1 MEALTS
7 FTAEQKLLAVSL
19 VGLLLFTGFG
29 NVLLNRE
36 SQSSEGALTHLM
48 RILGAF
54 IPRQLLF
61 WRRKRGIYFGSQF
74 LLNDDRMRH
83 VHIVGASGSGKS
95 EALKALLF
103 ADIQAGRGAF
113 VIDAKGDRSLYD
125 EVRGFCVKNGR
136 EKDLFLLSATHP
148 AESASWNPC
157 SLGDRA
163 ELQSKFYNSNLFT
176 EAYYAKACEAALLQ
190 AFSHLV
196 EKHKTDS
203 FGLRNLVEE
212 LNFLSRQSSTSKG
225 DPIQGLF
232 YDFANLADGEWGPI
246 LGSAQDGVVR
256 PEINMMDLVQKNKI
270 LFVDL
275 PTEGR
280 SVQSTR
286 MGRLLTQE
294 LILVSGLKKTR
305 PSLNRGLPFAVYI
318 DEFDAFATESFVSF
332 LNKGRSSRFMIHIA
346 HQTLSDLKRIS
357 PTFAGQILGLCN
369 VHLVFRQD
377 DPDDADYWS
386 RFFGTRKVTKR
397 TYQTQDGQ
405 TTGASSN
412 REVQEFNVGP
422 DRIRTF
428 QVGVCALSIKNAS
441 VLRIL
446 KAPLPKSYSRFA
458 KPIAGEP
465 PISDRSGMPKI
476 PSSRL
481 NELAAAE
488 VDGNQTS
495 ASKTK
500 ASVKPKRAPRAT
512 PTPKGEPGK
521 ISTPDSEKNT
531 LFDLLATSDAK
542 EAPLHWSQTHQL
554 RKENKNV

>member
-1 MEALTS
+1 MAWLNT
-7 FTAEQKLLAVSL
+7 FTPEQKVLALSL
-19 VGLLLFTGFG
+19 AGLLVFAGAG
-29 NVLLNRE
+29 NTLINRDSRSAGSIPEGILAPLLR
-36 SQSSEGALTHLM
+36 ALGYL
-48 RILGAF
+48 
-54 IPRQLLF
+54 IPRRLLF
-61 WRRKRGIYFGSQF
+61 WRHGKGIYFGTQY
-74 LLNDDRMRH
+74 LRNDDRMRH

-103 ADIQAGRGAF
+103 ADIRDGRGAF
-113 VIDAKGDRSLYD
+113 IIDAKGDRSLYD
-125 EVRGFCVKNGR
+125 EVRGFCAKIGR
-136 EKDLFLLSATHP
+136 EKDLFLLSATHS
-148 AESASWNPC
+148 AESAAWNPC
-157 SLGDRA
+157 GLGDRA

-196 EKHKTDS
+196 EKFQKNS
-203 FGLRNLVEE
+203 FGLRDLVEE
-212 LNFLSRQSSTSKG
+212 LKFLSRQSSTAKG

-232 YDFANLADGEWGPI
+232 FDFANLADGEWGPI
-246 LGSAQDGVVR
+246 LGSIQDGVPR
-256 PEINMMDLVQKNKI
+256 AEIRMMDLVRNNKI

-305 PSLNRGLPFAVYI
+305 PSLNKGLPFAVYI

-386 RFFGTRKVTKR
+386 RFFGTHKVTKR

-412 REVQEFNVGP
+412 REVQEFNVDP

-428 QVGVCALSIKNAS
+428 KVGICAFSIKNAS

-446 KAPLPKSYSRFA
+446 KAPLPKSYARFA
-458 KPIAGEP
+458 TSIAAEP
-465 PISDRSGMPKI
+465 PIADRSGTPAI
-476 PSSRL
+476 PASALS
-481 NELAAAE
+481 ELAETVAMATVVTTNANSAGE
-488 VDGNQTS
+488 
-495 ASKTK
+495 ASKD
-500 ASVKPKRAPRAT
+500 
-512 PTPKGEPGK
+512 
-521 ISTPDSEKNT
+521 PDRNT
-531 LFDLLATSDAK
+531 ESLFDLLAASGQARVSTK
-542 EAPLHWSQTHQL
+542 CQPIINPTLNTT
-554 RKENKNV
+554 KKG